1 MPDIVMSTDVQGLT
15 QSHLEHLLNSGIS
28 VDIIKQRGY
37 RSIFGRADP
46 EMVAAGFTKS
56 QISAPGIL
64 IPLHHP
70 DGNIGGYQYRPDVP
84 KTDNKHK
91 PIKYVSPPSSNNGTG
106 NILDFPVGCIDMI
119 GDPSIPILF
128 TEGAKK
134 ADAAVSHGLCCVNV
148 NGVWGWIGKNKY
160 GAKVVNETD
169 LHYIAT
175 EGRQGILA
183 FDADLATN
191 KNVRLALYRFAE
203 ILKRKKCN
211 VEFCILPNDE
221 IGDKI
226 GIDDYLGV
234 GHTVEDLFD
243 LVTDEIPE
251 FVEPPQEFI
260 DTISYDYRVVD
271 GRICWYHQKY
281 RDSKYVF
288 DPLCNFTAKIT
299 EKLVLD
305 DGLDIQVYFLIEGQL
320 YNGSKL
326 KSIRVAINDFNSMN
340 WILEKWGGDARPSP
354 GNGLLPH
361 LREAI
366 LMTAEGKEPRVILGH
381 TGWRKIGEQRVFA
394 MPGNTIGSAGT
405 EVSLGGMEGPAG
417 TEDEGKMDGYRFPED
432 LSVVPAAEAMNCSLS
447 FLNISRPEV
456 TYPLWA
462 IMYSAPLCE
471 VIKHD
476 FILWYLAHTGARKST
491 IQAQALCHYGEFDY
505 DSLPISWLAG
515 STLKGIKF
523 SLSILKNVVACIDNW
538 APGGSVHEQQQLEN
552 MAAKICH
559 LVGDQA
565 KQTKM
570 DGPSM
575 LAKTLRPRGAVI
587 SSGEQLPSGES
598 NTARLFVVD
607 VFPDDIDLAKIRKH
621 KKDRGIYS
629 YAMAHY
635 IQWLA
640 NGWDRIS
647 SEIEIL
653 RDGWEEKLL
662 EGAAHPRLSKTIA
675 TLYTGIHLG
684 TQYAMECQAID
695 AVLAQDIRDNGWYT
709 LVQLSAKHSTTVND
723 ERPGNRFL
731 EGLKTIY
738 SQGWMVFLPID
749 SEPPDKTVLP
759 PRFKAGWFDDEYFY
773 LIPGIVFA
781 QVREHL
787 NKISPFTHKPKAV
800 WSDMSYL
807 GYIHCS
813 DKERYRTKQQIG
825 KYPYHHQEWVVPIK
839 KSTLVAQDD

>member
-1 MPDIVMSTDVQGLT
+1 MPDIVMSTEVQGLT
-15 QSHLEHLLNSGIS
+15 QYHLDHLLNSGIS

-46 EMVAAGFTKS
+46 EMVAAGFTKN

-64 IPLHHP
+64 IPLYRP
-70 DGNIGGYQYRPDVP
+70 DGSNGAYQYRPDNP
-84 KTDNKHK
+84 KTDNNHK
-91 PIKYVSPPSSNNGTG
+91 KIKYVSPPGAT
-106 NILDFPVGCIDMI
+106 NILDTPFCCKDMI
-119 GDPSIPILF
+119 GNPEVILWV

-134 ADAAVSHGLCCVNV
+134 ADAGASVGLCIINC
-148 NGVWGWIGKNKY
+148 NGVWGWKGRNKH
-160 GAKVVNETD
+160 GATVVNDED
-169 LHYIAT
+169 LDRIALK
-175 EGRQGILA
+175 GRRVILA
-183 FDADLATN
+183 FDADASTN
-191 KNVRLALYRFAE
+191 KQVRLALLRLTE
-203 ILKRKKCN
+203 HLKRKGGI
-211 VEFCILPNDE
+211 VSFCVLPNDE
-221 IGDKI
+221 LGDKI
-226 GIDDYLGV
+226 GIDDYLAA
-234 GHTVEDLFD
+234 GHTVDDLMA
-243 LVTDEIPE
+243 LVVDEISD
-251 FVEPPQEFI
+251 FVEPEPEVYQV
-260 DTISYDYRVVD
+260 ISHEYIVHD
-271 GRICWYHQKY
+271 GRICWFHYN
-281 RDSKYVF
+281 SKHGGKVI

-299 EKLVLD
+299 EKIHHD
-305 DGLDIQVYFLIEGQL
+305 DGNEVRAFFTIAGSL
-320 YNGSKL
+320 YNGRELPPISVP
-326 KSIRVAINDFNSMN
+326 VADFNSLN
-340 WILEKWGGDARPSP
+340 WIIEKWGGDARPAP

-361 LREAI
+361 LREAL

-381 TGWRKIGEQRVFA
+381 TGWRDVDGKRVFA
-394 MPGNTIGSAGT
+394 MPINTIGSETT
-405 EVSLGGMEGPAG
+405 EVDLGE
-417 TEDEGKMDGYRFPED
+417 MDGYCFPED
-432 LSVVPAAEAMNCSLS
+432 LSAVPADEAMNCSLN

-607 VFPDDIDLAKIRKH
+607 VFPDDIDLAKIREH
-621 KKDRGIYS
+621 KKDRAIYS

-662 EGAAHPRLSKTIA
+662 EGAVSHPRLSKTIA

-684 TQYAMECQAID
+684 TQYAMECQAIGAD
-695 AVLAQDIRDNGWYT
+695 LAKDIRDEGWYT
-709 LVQLSAKHSTTVND
+709 LVRLSAKHASTVND

-759 PRFKAGWFDDEYFY
+759 PRFTAGWFDDEYFY

-825 KYPYHHQEWVVPIK
+825 KYPFHHQEWVVPIK